1 MRSLFI
7 LLGIYASVSL
17 SAILPAFTPPK
28 VYKVIDA
35 TSYMGLGNGRETS
48 TLAKRTQ
55 GNVYLCND
63 PNFTGYCV
71 LITGAT
77 SGDASPLVR
86 SGQTSFKHRT
96 RPGPVVLLLQPV
108 EPTSMMLKEPCC
120 GAGSEADVI
129 QKFRSPGFSDLSL
142 IGWDNAGSSF
152 SCIFDGG
159 PPLTV
164 TFP

>member
-17 SAILPAFTPPK
+17 AAILPAFTPPK

-35 TSYMGLGNGRETS
+35 TSYMGLGNGTSTETS
-48 TLAKRTQ
+48 TLTKRTQ

-63 PNFTGYCV
+63 PNFSGYCV

-77 SGDASPLVR
+77 SGGCVALGSDLDKQVS
-86 SGQTSFKHRT
+86 SI
-96 RPGPVVLLLQPV
+96 GPDPDQ
-108 EPTSMMLKEPCC
+108 SCYFFRNRFC
-120 GAGSEADVI
+120 GAGSKTDVI
-129 QKFRSPGFSDLSL
+129 QKFRSPGFTDLSL

>member
-35 TSYMGLGNGRETS
+35 TSYMGLGNETS
-48 TLAKRTQ
+48 TVWLEYIPKWAENNSTPQETSTVAKRAQ
-55 GNVYLCND
+55 GSVYVFIIFIYWLRPIFSNDEHSYFCND

-77 SGDASPLVR
+77 SGGCVAL
-86 SGQTSFKHRT
+86 
-96 RPGPVVLLLQPV
+96 GPDLDKQVSSIGPDPDQ
-108 EPTSMMLKEPCC
+108 SCYF
-120 GAGSEADVI
+120 
-129 QKFRSPGFSDLSL
+129 FR
-142 IGWDNAGSSF
+142 
-152 SCIFDGG
+152 
-159 PPLTV
+159 
-164 TFP
+164 

>member
-7 LLGIYASVSL
+7 VLGIYTSGLLAATL
-17 SAILPAFTPPK
+17 GTFTPPK
-28 VYKVIDA
+28 VYKIIDA
-35 TSYMGLGNGRETS
+35 ASYMGLGNETMKETS
-48 TLAKRTQ
+48 NLAKRTQ
-55 GNVYLCND
+55 GNVFLCND

-77 SGDASPLVR
+77 SGGCVELGPDLDKQVSSIGPDA
-86 SGQTSFKHRT
+86 GQSCYFFRNHF
-96 RPGPVVLLLQPV
+96 
-108 EPTSMMLKEPCC
+108 CD
-120 GAGSEADVI
+120 AGSEVDVI
-129 QKFRSPGFSDLSL
+129 QKFRTPGFTDLSL
-142 IGWDNAGSSF
+142 FGWDNAGSSY